1 MVGQVVEYAGYVLVK
16 SATTFGQ
23 KSEAALNF
31 PARFP
36 RPLQVNLIELC
47 LALPLACF
55 LVFLTFFMLPTNV
68 FLVPRFSSLLLCVVC
83 AL

>member
-36 RPLQVNLIELC
+36 RPLPFALATKLTWLNFVWLC
-47 LALPLACF
+47 L
-55 LVFLTFFMLPTNV
+55 
-68 FLVPRFSSLLLCVVC
+68 
-83 AL
+83 

>member
-16 SATTFGQ
+16 SATTFSQ

-36 RPLQVNLIELC
+36 RPLPFA
-47 LALPLACF
+47 LATK
-55 LVFLTFFMLPTNV
+55 LT
-68 FLVPRFSSLLLCVVC
+68 
-83 AL
+83 